1 MKTRCIPV
9 VPLLIVAAVLAMAG
23 CRTAPVPPPKTA
35 SLEPPPAAPVSPEVA
50 LRDRVTRFWEARL
63 KDDPATQ
70 YQLLEPEVTE
80 RVTLTAYVRSQGS
93 FHFLSYKVQ
102 SINIVAEK
110 AWVKVSYTFK
120 MRIAQLV
127 GFGPWTQESFE
138 FWVLRDGVW
147 YRPHNQNEARTPPP
161 DVTKP

>member
-1 MKTRCIPV
+1 MKTRRIPV

-50 LRDRVTRFWEARL
+50 LQNRVTRFWEARL
-63 KDDPATQ
+63 KNDAATQ
-70 YQLLEPEVTE
+70 YQFLEPEATE
-80 RVTLTAYVRSQGS
+80 RVTLTAYVRSQAF

-102 SINIVAEK
+102 SIKIVAER
-110 AWVKVSYTFK
+110 AWVKVMYTFK
-120 MRIAQLV
+120 MRIAQLA
-127 GFGPWTQESFE
+127 GFGPWTQDSFE

-147 YRPHNQNEARTPPP
+147 YRPYRQDEARTPPP
-161 DVTKP
+161 DVTMP